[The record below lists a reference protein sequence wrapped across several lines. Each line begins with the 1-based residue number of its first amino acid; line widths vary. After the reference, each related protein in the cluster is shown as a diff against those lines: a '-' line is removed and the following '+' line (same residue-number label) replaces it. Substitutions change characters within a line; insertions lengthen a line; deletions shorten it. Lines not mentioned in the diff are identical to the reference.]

1 MSATAQL
8 ETVAPSTY
16 GRDASTARFSV
27 ARYERMIEEGILT
40 RDHPVEL
47 LENYV
52 VLKMPRSARHDGT
65 VQLLVKR
72 LGRRLP
78 EGWDIR
84 SQSAIRLSD
93 SQPEPDLAIVRGDE
107 AAYVTRHPYP
117 EDIGLVVE
125 VADSAL
131 LRDQRDKSRIYARA
145 GIVAYWIVNLA
156 DRRIE
161 VHTAPSGA
169 TEAAEYM
176 ASQSYESGESVALSL
191 ASAESM
197 SIPVDELLPD

>member
-1 MSATAQL
+1 MPASAEL
-8 ETVAPSTY
+8 ETVAPATY

-27 ARYERMIEEGILT
+27 ARYQRMIAEGILT
-40 RDHPVEL
+40 SEHPVEL

-52 VLKMPRSARHDGT
+52 VNKMPRSPRHDGT
-65 VQLLVKR
+65 IQLLVKR

-78 EGWDIR
+78 DGWDVR

-107 AAYVTRHPYP
+107 ATYLTRHPNAG
-117 EDIGLVVE
+117 DIGVLIE
-125 VADSAL
+125 VAESSL

-145 GIVAYWIVNLA
+145 DIAVYWIVNLS

-161 VHTAPSGA
+161 VHSAPTGP
-169 TEAAEYM
+169 TEAPEFM
-176 ASQSYESGESVALSL
+176 ASQSYDSGESVPLSL
-191 ASAESM
+191 AGSEPL
-197 SIPVDELLPD
+197 SIPVDDLLP